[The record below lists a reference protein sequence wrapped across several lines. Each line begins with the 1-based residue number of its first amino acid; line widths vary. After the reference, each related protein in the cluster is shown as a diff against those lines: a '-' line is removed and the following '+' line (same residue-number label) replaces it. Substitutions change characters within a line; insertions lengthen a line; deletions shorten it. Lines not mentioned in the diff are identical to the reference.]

1 MNAPNAQRVAAALK
15 SPKAQGAAAAMQDAK
30 AWKEASQ

>member
-1 MNAPNAQRVAAALK
+1 MNAPNAQRVAAALT